1 MPPLHGMPKIK
12 PSRKLDTNSSDEEKE
27 GENEL

>member
-12 PSRKLDTNSSDEEKE
+12 PSRLDDSDDDD
-27 GENEL
+27 GVDQPFIQ